1 MHDKVKGLL
10 ENIIQVNDT
19 VPGQEDKKVEFLDH
33 IMSNINEQVGQ
44 DITIDP
50 SNEEVDRI
58 LETQSKQDLMQ
69 NLS

>member
-19 VPGQEDKKVEFLDH
+19 VPGEEDKKVEFLDH